1 MSEGEELEEVERK
14 KRNRQ
19 AIYKIEATAI
29 NQAAISDLV
38 TEAAEGMARIASAEK
53 VPLDNV
59 KEVQIATG
67 LYMQSCA
74 DKSMMPTMSGLAGA
88 LGYTRQAL
96 YIYIKRHGN
105 TETAA
110 WLQECSD
117 RFGEIV
123 MQAALSGN
131 VSAIPAIFTVKAR
144 YGWREDQDLPLIE
157 AGEKELTTEEIM
169 ERYKDLP
176 D

>member
-1 MSEGEELEEVERK
+1 MSVGEELEEVGPK

-19 AIYKIEATAI
+19 AIYKVEATAI
-29 NQAAISDLV
+29 NQAAITDLI

-59 KEVQIATG
+59 QAVQIVTG
-67 LYMQSCA
+67 RYMQSCA
-74 DKSMMPTMSGLAGA
+74 EKSMMPTMSGLAGA
-88 LGYTRQAL
+88 LGYTRQGI
-96 YIYIKRHGN
+96 YNYIKRHGN
-105 TETAA
+105 SETAV

-144 YGWREDQDLPLIE
+144 YGWREDLDLPLVE
-157 AGEKELTTEEIM
+157 PTEELTANEIM
-169 ERYKDLP
+169 EKWAKDLP